1 MRFAVSDLHPVAREF
16 IAALGRIGHRAASAA
31 ISTAL
36 KGAAEI
42 GNHFTDALT
51 KSAEAAEKM
60 AAGKPYENPFEE
72 EEKKEDP

>member
-1 MRFAVSDLHPVAREF
+1 VSELHPAAREF

-42 GNHFTDALT
+42 GTHFTEALT
-51 KSAEAAEKM
+51 KSAQAADKM
-60 AAGKPYENPFEE
+60 ASGEPYKNPFEE
-72 EEKKEDP
+72 EKEEKDDP